1 MKTVI
6 LADDHEMFLQG
17 LTSLVETISG
27 YEVISTSADG
37 EAALSQ
43 IQALQPHVAIVDSS
57 MPKLSGVEVME
68 EATVTTKFVLLT
80 MFTHPQ
86 LLADAREAGV
96 SACVSKKDAARE
108 LADALAAVDR
118 GEFFASSTMRDML
131 TQIESGHVIGLT
143 KREREIMHAVVDGR
157 TNKEIARNL
166 GIAVKTVDTHRERL
180 MKKIGAHNSADI
192 VRYAMQM
199 GVGMI

>member
-17 LTSLVETISG
+17 LKSLMGGIEG
-27 YEVISTSADG
+27 YEVIHTVADG
-37 EAALSQ
+37 KAALGAIKDRSPD
-43 IQALQPHVAIVDSS
+43 IAIVDAS
-57 MPKLSGVEVME
+57 MPEASGIEVME
-68 EATVTTKFVLLT
+68 RTEGATKFILLT

-108 LADALAAVDR
+108 LSNALAAVDR
-118 GEFFASSTMRDML
+118 NEFFVSSTMREML
-131 TQIESGHVIGLT
+131 MQIESGHVIGLT

-157 TNKEIARNL
+157 TNKEIANEL

-199 GVGMI
+199 GVGMV